1 MTDIS
6 RILRLL
12 VVSAVA
18 LSAAT
23 APLTPAFAA
32 AERVGIATEKAGPAP
47 GQAATD
53 PGSYVTTRPGPGRFP
68 LVERGRAASI
78 VVSSADFPGVLRVV
92 DDLRSDLEMVS
103 GVRPA
108 VSRDAVPQRSTV
120 VMVGTIGRSPLID
133 GLIAA
138 GKLDVSAI
146 KGKWETSLQ
155 QVVPNP
161 APGIAQALVIA
172 GSDQR
177 GTIYGAYDVSR
188 GIGVS
193 PWYFW
198 DDVKPAH
205 RPALYVLPGSHTQG
219 TPAVKY
225 RGFFINDENPS
236 LGRWAPQFFGSGKAP
251 GFPNGFNA
259 AFYAK
264 VFETMLRLKANYLW
278 PAVWGRAFAEDDP
291 ANHATATRY
300 GVVMGTSH
308 EAPMMRGIEEW
319 NRHAV
324 AAVRD
329 STGAITTPGHDP
341 YGGTG
346 EWSFRRNRAA
356 IEAYWRQGIQRMVDQ
371 GYEGVVTLGMRGNGD
386 VGLPDGDGIEL
397 MQEII
402 ATQRRIL
409 AEVTGKDVTTIP
421 QVWSLYKEVQRYWDK
436 GLRVPD
442 DVIVNFTDDNWG
454 NLRRLPSP
462 EEKRSGGY
470 GLYYHFDYV
479 GGGRN
484 YKWVDTTNLAN
495 LWDQLHQAQAYGDH
509 GLWVANVG
517 DLKGAELPTQF
528 FLDYAWNPDRWP
540 LKSLSEWEEAYA
552 AENFGAAQAS
562 EIAEVLNSYGRLQ
575 SRRKPELLNRKI
587 SLDPTKDLATDST
600 AVIYDDQGSPFSL
613 SDFREMDAVTA
624 QWQALAAKAERIGR
638 SLPAAKQDA
647 YFELVLYATKA
658 TANLYALRQAEFTN
672 IRYAAQGRARTND
685 LAAITEARFADDQA
699 LSAYYNT
706 TLAGGK
712 WKDFQT
718 QPHIDYGD
726 VARYGPNAP
735 WQQPEVNNEALP
747 DVIFP
752 AVHRINLPATAE
764 LGVGID
770 GSDQSWPG
778 AGTEPVLPTFSPY
791 QSAPAQYVEVFNRGT
806 QPFDYRITTTVPWIV
821 VDRPTGRVDQQV
833 RATVRVNWAQA
844 PVGTTTV
851 PVTVTGPAGASV
863 VVQAVVHNPGLKPA
877 QVHGFVEA
885 GGYVSMEADDY
896 TNAVGADGASWQRLP
911 GIGRAAAA
919 SPAWKRQ
926 SGAGMEPWPVTSS
939 ARTPGQDSP
948 RLEYTTTLTTT
959 GPVDVTAY
967 LSPRNSVFG
976 SGGLRY
982 AVSIDDD
989 VPQIVNLTTATG
1001 ANDTTMNK
1009 QWERNTSD
1017 NVNRTT
1023 TTHEVTTAGRHTL
1036 KFWMVDPTVI
1046 VQRLEVDTGGVKY
1059 SYLGPPES
1067 KRVTR

>member
-1 MTDIS
+1 MRRPS
-6 RILRLL
+6 EPGRRLS
-12 VVSAVA
+12 VVALAVA
-18 LSAAT
+18 VLTLLGTTVT
-23 APLTPAFAA
+23 AIGPAEALP
-32 AERVGIATEKAGPAP
+32 AGPAP
-47 GQAATD
+47 AAAAAAPEAPAVRASD
-53 PGSYVTTRPGPGRFP
+53 PGSYVTNRPGRGRFP
-68 LVERGRAASI
+68 LVERGSAASI
-78 VVSSADFPGVLRVV
+78 VVSSTDFPGVVRVV
-92 DDLRSDLEMVS
+92 DDLQSDLERVS
-103 GVRPA
+103 GVKPA
-108 VSRDAVPQRSTV
+108 VSLDVVPNRSAVV
-120 VMVGTIGRSPLID
+120 LVGTIGRSPLID
-133 GLIAA
+133 GLVSA
-138 GKLDVSAI
+138 GKLDVSGI

-155 QVVPNP
+155 QVVA
-161 APGIAQALVIA
+161 APVPGVAQALVIA

-177 GTIYGAYDVSR
+177 GTIYGTYDVSR

-205 RPALYVLPGSHTQG
+205 QNALYVTPGRHTQG
-219 TPAVKY
+219 TPVVKY

-236 LGRWAPQFFGSGKAP
+236 LGRWAPQFFGPGKAP
-251 GFPNGFNA
+251 GFPGGFNA

-264 VFETMLRLKANYLW
+264 VFETMLRLRANYLW

-356 IEAYWRQGIQRMVDQ
+356 IEAYWRDGIQRMVDQ

-484 YKWVDTTNLAN
+484 YKWVDTTNLTN
-495 LWDQLHQAQAYGDH
+495 LWDQLHQAYAYGDH
-509 GLWVANVG
+509 SLWVSNVG

-528 FLDYAWNPDRWP
+528 FLDYAWNPGRWP
-540 LKSLSEWEEAYA
+540 LENLGDWERAYA
-552 AENFGAAQAS
+552 AENFGTTRAS
-562 EIAEVLNSYGRLQ
+562 EIADVLSEYGQLQ
-575 SRRKPELLNRKI
+575 SRRKPELLNRRI
-587 SLDPTKDLATDST
+587 SLDPSKDLATDST
-600 AVIYDDQGSPFSL
+600 AVLYDDQATPFSL
-613 SDFREMDAVTA
+613 TDYREMDVVTA
-624 QWQALAAKAERIGR
+624 EWQALSAKAERLAR
-638 SLPAAKQDA
+638 TLPAAQRDA
-647 YFELVLYATKA
+647 YFELVLYPTKA
-658 TANLYALRQAEFTN
+658 TANLYALRRAEFTN
-672 IRYAAQGRARTND
+672 ILYAAQGRALTNE
-685 LAAITEARFADDQA
+685 LAVTTEARFADDQA

-706 TLAGGK
+706 TLADGK

-735 WQQPEVNNEALP
+735 WQQPEINNEALP

-752 AVHRINLPATAE
+752 AVQRIDLPAGAAM
-764 LGVGID
+764 GVGID
-770 GSDQSWPG
+770 GSDRSWPG
-778 AGTEPVLPTFSPY
+778 TDTEPVLPTFDEY

-806 QPFDYRITTTVPWIV
+806 QPFDYRITSAVPWLH
-821 VDRPTGRVDQQV
+821 VDRPAGRVQQQV
-833 RATVRVNWAQA
+833 RATFSVDWKRV
-844 PVGTTTV
+844 PVGTTRV
-851 PVTVTGPAGASV
+851 PVTVTGPDGASV
-863 VVQAVVHNPGLKPA
+863 IVQAVVNNPGLKRS
-877 QVHGFVEA
+877 QLRGFVEA
-885 GGYVSMEADDY
+885 GGFVSIEADHY
-896 TNAVGADGASWQRLP
+896 TTAVGANGVSWRRLP
-911 GIGRAAAA
+911 GIGRT
-919 SPAWKRQ
+919 
-926 SGAGMEPWPVTSS
+926 GAGMEPWPVTSS
-939 ARTPGQDSP
+939 SRTPGPDSP

-967 LSPRNSVFG
+967 LSPRNSVLDPD
-976 SGGLRY
+976 GLRY
-982 AVSIDDD
+982 AISIDDAA
-989 VPQIVNLTTATG
+989 PQIVNVTSATG

-1023 TTHEVTTAGRHTL
+1023 TRHVITRPGTHVL
-1036 KFWMVDPTVI
+1036 KFWMVDSTV
-1046 VQRLEVDTGGVKY
+1046 VLQNLVLTQASTTRTTTGP
-1059 SYLGPPES
+1059 YLGPPES
-1067 KRVTR
+1067 RRAR